1 MGSEEDILKA
11 IEHLTSSITEKEVR
25 GAIPFNKFI
34 SVLYKN
40 PEKVIRNIFQLFYDM
55 MKFYINKG
63 VDEYQNDPESI
74 NYANYDCSKLFVEGS
89 DHPFF
94 ADRLFAN
101 RLVKMVDAFKIG
113 AQQNKIYIFKGPH
126 GSGKSTFLNNLLAR
140 FEIFA
145 NSDEGLRYETL
156 WRIDKS
162 LLENNFQSDN
172 LLLEKVYKLFG
183 KHEDNGE
190 GLKDKDPD
198 IDQCHNCID
207 VPCPN
212 HDNPLLIIPK
222 KYRRSFFDN
231 LFLNNEFKWKL
242 FVEKE
247 YEWIFNDTP
256 CTICSSIFEAL
267 LNKVKNPYHVFDMV
281 YARPYRF
288 NRRLGEGISVFN
300 PGDNIMKENVLKN
313 PLIQRQIND
322 LLKDS
327 NIVNYI
333 FSRFSKINNG
343 IYALMDI
350 KSHNTN
356 RLIKLHNIVSE
367 KLHKVEDI
375 EENVNALFIGIMNP
389 EDENE
394 IQNIQS
400 FSDRIEYIKIPYVLD
415 LNTEVNIY
423 KNIFGK
429 HILAGFLPR
438 VLHNFARA
446 VISTRLN
453 NKSKA
458 MNEWI
463 KDPKKYNL
471 YCDENLQL
479 LKMEIFTGHIP
490 PWVDEED
497 IKNFTAKRRK
507 KIIAESENEGV
518 QGFSGRD
525 SIKMFND
532 FYSIYAN
539 KNKLIDMNCVYDYFT
554 KKRKDLK
561 DSIPFGFLDSLIKLY
576 DYTVLQ
582 EIKESIFYY
591 NEEQI
596 SKDIQNYIFA
606 VNFEIGLTQVCTY
619 TGDKIEITNDFLES
633 IENRLF
639 GKKTNKEERV
649 IFRNQTQK
657 EYASKTLTQEIIV
670 NEKNITQTELYS
682 SLHDKYVHNIK
693 EKVLDPFLGN
703 ENFRLAIKDFD
714 KEAFK
719 TYDKK
724 IRNDVTFLINNLC
737 ERCGYIKEGAKGVCI
752 YTIDNNIAKKFS

>member
-1 MGSEEDILKA
+1 
-11 IEHLTSSITEKEVR
+11 
-25 GAIPFNKFI
+25 
-34 SVLYKN
+34 
-40 PEKVIRNIFQLFYDM
+40 
-55 MKFYINKG
+55 
-63 VDEYQNDPESI
+63 
-74 NYANYDCSKLFVEGS
+74 
-89 DHPFF
+89 
-94 ADRLFAN
+94 
-101 RLVKMVDAFKIG
+101 MVDAFKMG

-190 GLKDKDPD
+190 DLKDKDPD

-247 YEWIFNDTP
+247 YEWVFNDTP

-313 PLIQRQIND
+313 PLIQRQIDD

-639 GKKTNKEERV
+639 GKKTKKEERV

>member
-1 MGSEEDILKA
+1 MGHEEDISKA
-11 IEHLTSSITEKEVR
+11 IEYLTSNITEKEAR
-25 GAIPFNKFI
+25 GPIPFNKFI

-40 PEKVIRNIFQLFYDM
+40 PEKTIRNVFQLFYDM
-55 MKFYINKG
+55 MNFYIGKG
-63 VDEYQNDPESI
+63 IDEYQNDPESI
-74 NYANYDCSKLFVEGS
+74 NYARYDCSKLFVEGS

-140 FEIFA
+140 FELFA
-145 NSDEGLRYETL
+145 NSEEGLRYETI

-162 LLENNFQSDN
+162 LLESHFQSDN

-183 KHEDNGE
+183 KHEENDHD
-190 GLKDKDPD
+190 LKDNEADTNS
-198 IDQCHNCID
+198 CHDCID

-247 YEWIFNDTP
+247 YEWVFSDSP

-267 LNKVKNPYHVFDMV
+267 LNRVKNPYHVFDMI
-281 YARPYRF
+281 YARPYKF

-300 PGDNIMKENVLKN
+300 PGDNIMKDNVLKN
-313 PLIQRQIND
+313 PLIQRQIDD

-333 FSRFSKINNG
+333 FSRFSKVNNG

-350 KSHNTN
+350 KSHNTT
-356 RLIKLHNIVSE
+356 RLMKLHNIVSE

-375 EENVNALFIGIMNP
+375 EENVNSLFIGIMNP
-389 EDENE
+389 EDEND

-423 KNIFGK
+423 ENIFGK
-429 HILAGFLPR
+429 HIKAMFLPR
-438 VLHNFARA
+438 VLHNFART
-446 VISTRLN
+446 VIASRLN
-453 NKSKA
+453 RKSDA
-458 MNEWI
+458 MDEWI

-471 YCDENLQL
+471 YCDENLLL

-490 PWVDEED
+490 PWIDEED
-497 IKNFTAKRRK
+497 IKNFTANRRRK
-507 KIIAESENEGV
+507 IIGESENEGM

-539 KNKLIDMNCVYDYFT
+539 KNKLIDMKCVYDYFT

-561 DSIPFGFLDSLIKLY
+561 DSIPLGFLDSLIKLY

-596 SKDIQNYIFA
+596 SKDIQNYMFA
-606 VNFEIGLTQVCTY
+606 VNFEIGLTQTCTY
-619 TGDKIEITNDFLES
+619 TGDKIEITNTFLES

-639 GKKTNKEERV
+639 GKKIDQEDRD

-657 EYASKTLTQEIIV
+657 EYASKTLTQEIMV
-670 NEKNITQTELYS
+670 NGKDITETSLYMS
-682 SLHDKYVHNIK
+682 FHDKYIHNIK

-737 ERCGYIKEGAKGVCI
+737 EKCGYIKDGAKGVAI
-752 YTIDNNIAKKFS
+752 YIIDNNIAKKFS